1 MMITNI
7 EEKNGFNKKISYNFN
22 ILVYVSYII
31 LLTFLLFSYFDKN
44 ASVNREHTAYL
55 NYKGE
60 IPNEYKRV
68 VVYSCLIGDYDN
80 VTTFKRQKGY
90 DYILFTDQKIV
101 NTNWTVL
108 PIPREVERMKLS
120 NIKKQRYIKIHPHKF
135 FKNYD
140 LSIYIDA
147 NYIIKG
153 DLDDFLINTL
163 NPIDIIYI
171 THLQFGRG
179 IHQAIK
185 TAISRKLD
193 KFSVLNDTLT
203 RYNNLKILKKPGIV
217 NAGLIIRKHHKEDCI
232 KLMDKWWEEI
242 EKYSHVDNFAFN
254 YAGYMTGV
262 RFLYM
267 SYQFTLDY
275 FDHNRHLKKI
285 DY

>member
-1 MMITNI
+1 MMVLNF
-7 EEKNGFNKKISYNFN
+7 EDKNRINATMNYNLN
-22 ILVYVSYII
+22 ILVYISYII
-31 LLTFLLFSYFDKN
+31 LLSFLFFSYFDKN
-44 ASVNREHTAYL
+44 ASVNREHITNL
-55 NYKGE
+55 EYKGE
-60 IPNEYKRV
+60 IPKEYRKV

-90 DYILFTDQKIV
+90 DYILFTDQNII
-101 NTNWTVL
+101 NTNWTVF
-108 PIPREVERMKLS
+108 PIPKEVERLKIS

-163 NPIDIIYI
+163 NPIDNIYI

-179 IHQAIK
+179 IHHAITKAIK
-185 TAISRKLD
+185 NKLD
-193 KFSVLNDTLT
+193 RIDILNETLK
-203 RYNNLKILKKPGIV
+203 RYDDYKILKKSGIV
-217 NAGLIIRKHHKEDCI
+217 NAGLIIRKHHNEDCI
-232 KLMDKWWEEI
+232 KLMNKWWEEI
-242 EKYSHVDNFAFN
+242 ENYSHVDNFAFN

-262 RFLYM
+262 RFLYI

-275 FDHNRHLKKI
+275 FDHNNHLKKI

>member
-1 MMITNI
+1 MMIPNV
-7 EEKNGFNKKISYNFN
+7 EEKIGSNKKSYNFN
-22 ILVYVSYII
+22 ILVYISYII
-31 LLTFLLFSYFDKN
+31 LLTFLLFSYFNKN
-44 ASVNREHTAYL
+44 ATVNRGDLSYL
-55 NYKGE
+55 KYKGE
-60 IPNEYKRV
+60 IPIEYKKV

-80 VTTFKRQKGY
+80 VTSFKRQKGY

-171 THLQFGRG
+171 THLQFGKG
-179 IHQAIK
+179 IHEAIK
-185 TAISRKLD
+185 NAISRKLD
-193 KFSVLNDTLT
+193 KFSILNETLT
-203 RYNNLKILKKPGIV
+203 RYNDYKILNKPGIV

-242 EKYSHVDNFAFN
+242 EKYSHVDNIAFN

-262 RFLYM
+262 RFLYI

-275 FDHNRHLKKI
+275 FDHNRHLKKV

>member
-44 ASVNREHTAYL
+44 ASVNREHTTYL

-163 NPIDIIYI
+163 KPIDIIYI

>member
-44 ASVNREHTAYL
+44 ASVNREHTTYL

>member
-44 ASVNREHTAYL
+44 ASVNREHTTYL

-163 NPIDIIYI
+163 NPLDIIYI